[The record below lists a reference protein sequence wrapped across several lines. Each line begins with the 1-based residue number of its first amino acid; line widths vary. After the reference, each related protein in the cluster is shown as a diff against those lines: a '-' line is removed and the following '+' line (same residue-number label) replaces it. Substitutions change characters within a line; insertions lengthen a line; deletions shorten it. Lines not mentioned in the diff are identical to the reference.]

1 MARDRSPVVDVS
13 SKFLDILDARIAQDD
28 RARTFDDL
36 AARLGVGR
44 GTAERLKKR
53 GKITKQT
60 LARACAVYG
69 LDYPI
74 ICADT
79 PRDVMWCQLGMEL
92 REVAPEQFEAILDE
106 VRAIVEGERV
116 KRRRRR

>member
-1 MARDRSPVVDVS
+1 
-13 SKFLDILDARIAQDD
+13 
-28 RARTFDDL
+28 
-36 AARLGVGR
+36 
-44 GTAERLKKR
+44 
-53 GKITKQT
+53 
-60 LARACAVYG
+60 VYG